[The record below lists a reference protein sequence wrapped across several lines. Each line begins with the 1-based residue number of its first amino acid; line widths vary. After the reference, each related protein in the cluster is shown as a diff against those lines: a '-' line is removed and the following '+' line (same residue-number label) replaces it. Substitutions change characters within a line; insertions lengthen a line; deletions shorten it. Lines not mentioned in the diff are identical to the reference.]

1 MKKIIIIS
9 VILIIVLSR
18 FGACGNGL
26 KYDQWKDTIEAFGD
40 GTYQLLHQNF
50 NGKNEKILTNCKYSE
65 CVATEIEGYEKSKNF
80 VYFKGKYYSKN
91 VYCKLDVE
99 NNILWYFVEENEED
113 LMISHLDEMISDGHM
128 EIIKSLDE
136 FSNEDME
143 IFNRL
148 KK

>member
-99 NNILWYFVEENEED
+99 NNILWYFAEENEED
-113 LMISHLDEMISDGHM
+113 LMISHLDEMISDRHM